1 MTKEKLLLMMFRTL
15 WATMFRSLLEA
26 KVKQTPNEWDDKI
39 IPMIDELL
47 KE

>member
-1 MTKEKLLLMMFRTL
+1 MSKDKLLLIMFRTL
-15 WATMFRSLLEA
+15 WVTMFRSLLEA

-39 IPMIDELL
+39 IAMIDDLL